1 MFSIFKIKK
10 PSSSV
15 SNVSTAVDDL
25 CQSKGLEK
33 DINDPGLDVSSDVN
47 DLDLGDLDS
56 GPRRPILKV
65 CILLTFYPVLALYCE
80 LYFNTTCKLFSSLNL
95 DD

>member
-1 MFSIFKIKK
+1 MFSIFNIKK

-15 SNVSTAVDDL
+15 PNVSIAVDDL
-25 CQSKGLEK
+25 SQSKGLEK

-47 DLDLGDLDS
+47 DLDS
-56 GPRRPILKV
+56 GPKRPILKV

-80 LYFNTTCKLFSSLNL
+80 LYILIPHASYFLRLI
-95 DD
+95 